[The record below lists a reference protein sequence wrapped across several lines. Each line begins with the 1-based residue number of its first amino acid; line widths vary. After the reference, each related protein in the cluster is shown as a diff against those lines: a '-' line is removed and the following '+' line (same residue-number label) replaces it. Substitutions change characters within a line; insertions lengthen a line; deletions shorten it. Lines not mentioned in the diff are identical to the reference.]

1 MHFLKRSPRPTT
13 HSPSHSTR
21 PPGPSDTGDDY
32 QLYIHSICPTRNIP
46 VGEPL
51 LEGQPSIDNL
61 YMIVKGSLD
70 FTILTT
76 HASYSMEVSK
86 GKFLGFIPEKSDHQI
101 SYTIV
106 AKSPAVIIEVS
117 KRTFDSFPDKIKQK
131 IYEDLHKNILDV
143 FPQCINES
151 FFLSNNNSQLISYVH
166 AMHKRNQEKTSSELV
181 QNIIKKIPKI
191 PLHTHAI
198 LSKLMNEEVSVQEIT
213 ESIQKDSSLVGVIL
227 KTVNSS
233 YYGLSQKISDVHHA
247 IMFLGFNNIYQ
258 LILNQSIKST
268 MDGNPEFDSIQA
280 HSTLISIISHQIST
294 LSKKSKPMTM
304 MATGLLHDIGK
315 SVIFLLKNKYPNV
328 QDLFEMLDDAALG
341 SSLLQSWG
349 LPEQIFQVV
358 ENHRVAEFC
367 PPKHLQVQYKED
379 IAILYVAH
387 VYHDLLLRTPPV
399 STIYLHDYLAMLG
412 APAHNSV
419 QYYEDALRSAL
430 MKNLSRLP
438 AMTRTLLQDTLLSP

>member
-21 PPGPSDTGDDY
+21 PPEPSDTGDDY

-76 HASYSMEVSK
+76 HASYIMEVSK
-86 GKFLGFIPEKSDHQI
+86 GKFLGFIPEKSDHQL

-106 AKSPAVIIEVS
+106 AKAPAVIIEVS
-117 KRTFDSFPDKIKQK
+117 KRTFDSFPAKIKQK
-131 IYEDLHKNILDV
+131 IYEGLHKNILDV

-151 FFLSNNNSQLISYVH
+151 FSLSNNNSQLISYVH

-258 LILNQSIKST
+258 LILNQSMKST

-315 SVIFLLKNKYPNV
+315 SVIFLLKSKYPNV

-341 SSLLQSWG
+341 SVCCKVGAYQSKSFKSSRIIASRNFA
-349 LPEQIFQVV
+349 LP
-358 ENHRVAEFC
+358 
-367 PPKHLQVQYKED
+367 
-379 IAILYVAH
+379 
-387 VYHDLLLRTPPV
+387 
-399 STIYLHDYLAMLG
+399 STC
-412 APAHNSV
+412 
-419 QYYEDALRSAL
+419 RSNI
-430 MKNLSRLP
+430 K
-438 AMTRTLLQDTLLSP
+438 RTLLFCMWHTCIMICCSESHPPQRSISTIISPCLGHHHTTAYNTTKTLFGLL